1 MGSATTAAT
10 VYDITKTAAGSGYGQ
25 SGGATAL
32 YLNVLAVVIGGAT
45 FMPISSSFGPVAA
58 EEPVMEEPTETDG
71 YY

>member
-1 MGSATTAAT
+1 MGTGTVPAT
-10 VYDITKTAAGSGYGQ
+10 VWDVTKTAAGSGYGQ

-32 YLNVLAVVIGGAT
+32 YLNVLAVIIGGAT

-58 EEPVMEEPTETDG
+58 AEPVVDPTDTTG